1 MQNKGIRRNLEEY
14 NPKPVSQKLYDRPLT
29 ADILDDNGV
38 YNLLEVV
45 FEDASKEY
53 VATYKEYLKEMSE
66 KGRTMLRGTIKA
78 QEIFFLHS
86 PLMIA
91 IPIKGADVISGLQA
105 KARAEIKAEK
115 EKLRRRRIYENG

>member
-29 ADILDDNGV
+29 ADILDNNGV
-38 YNLLEVV
+38 YNLLETV
-45 FEDASKEY
+45 FADASKEY

-66 KGRTMLRGTIKA
+66 KGRTMLRGTLKA
-78 QEIFFLHS
+78 QEIFFLRS

-91 IPIKGADVISGLQA
+91 IPMKGEDVISGLQA

-115 EKLRRRRIYENG
+115 EMLRRRRIYENG